1 MPPQTTVT
9 VYWSPQC
16 PNCVRFLKSAE
27 RLGVACNAIDVSVAR
42 VGGLTAVPTV
52 VMRDGSTR
60 VGTEAFEWLRGFE
73 AEMPLTSYAT
83 VMGEG
88 AGGLSYTDLESD
100 EPVAATPFGEF

>member
-1 MPPQTTVT
+1 MPSQVVT

-27 RLGVACNAIDVSVAR
+27 RLGVTCNAIDVSATR
-42 VGGLTAVPTV
+42 VSGLSAVPTV
-52 VMRDGSTR
+52 VTSNGETR
-60 VGTEAFEWLRGFE
+60 VGTDAFEWLRGFE
-73 AEMPLTSYAT
+73 QSMPLTSYAM

-88 AGGLSYTDLESD
+88 AGGLTYTDLESD